1 MCGCNDK
8 KQGCQKPAELKDKAQ
23 DCTPEQIRK
32 CHGDAKSH
40 PCTSGKAK

>member
-1 MCGCNDK
+1 MCRGNRK
-8 KQGCQKPAELKDKAQ
+8 KEGCQKPENLKREPA

-40 PCTSGKAK
+40 PCTTAKA